1 MSIWLK
7 QSTAVTVKLGPF
19 VDSTDGATAE
29 TGLTISQA
37 DIRLSKNGG
46 DIAQTN
52 NAAGAT
58 HDELGY
64 YDVPLDATDTGTLG
78 SLKVMVSKAGAL
90 PVWAEFM
97 VVPANVWDSCFGADN
112 LQVDVTQICGAAQS
126 AIDLK
131 DFADTGYD
139 PATHKIEACKA
150 NDDMRGTDNAAL
162 AATALTN
169 ATWTDARAAKL
180 DNLDAA
186 VSSRLATV
194 DYTAPDNASIAAIL
208 SDTGTDGVVVAAGS
222 KTGYE
227 LTAAYDAAKT
237 AAQAG
242 DAMTLT
248 VAERASVADKLLGRS
263 IAGSADGGRTVTSAL
278 RALRNKTAVV
288 AGTLTVYQED
298 DTTADW
304 TATATT
310 DASAD
315 PIISV
320 DPA

>member
-1 MSIWLK
+1 MSYLGEYLIDEYVTL
-7 QSTAVTVKLGPF
+7 TAATHRFSSGAAYAPTSITYRIYE
-19 VDSTDGATAE
+19 DSTNVEIVTDTAMTNFDGE
-29 TGLTISQA
+29 TGLYLDRVQLTA
-37 DIRLSKNGG
+37 
-46 DIAQTN
+46 
-52 NAAGAT
+52 AAGFEDGKHYTALIKAT
-58 HDELGY
+58 VDS
-64 YDVPLDATDTGTLG
+64 VA
-78 SLKVMVSKAGAL
+78 AIA
-90 PVWAEFM
+90 
-97 VVPANVWDSCFGADN
+97 VVTWRVRTNPAN
-112 LQVDVTQICGAAQS
+112 VTQICGAAQS
-126 AIDLK
+126 ATDLK

-227 LTAAYDAAKT
+227 LVAAYDAAKT

-278 RALRNKTAVV
+278 RALRNKTAVA

-298 DTTADW
+298 DATADW

-310 DASAD
+310 DAGAD